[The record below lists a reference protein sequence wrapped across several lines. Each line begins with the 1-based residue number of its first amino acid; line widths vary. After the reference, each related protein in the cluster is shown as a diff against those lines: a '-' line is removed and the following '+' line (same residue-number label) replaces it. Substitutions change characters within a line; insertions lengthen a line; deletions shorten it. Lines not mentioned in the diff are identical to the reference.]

1 MCPMSDK
8 PSFEDVWVRIQKRA
22 GEAFFT
28 KTGIRFTYRVEGEKV
43 MLNRINYSLSKGDL
57 MKAYPR
63 VPMKGPSE
71 IASLVRGTSYVW
83 AILHDARISL
93 KAW

>member
-1 MCPMSDK
+1 MCSMSDK
-8 PSFEDVWVRIQKRA
+8 PSFEDVWVRILKRA

-71 IASLVRGTSYVW
+71 IASLVGGPSYVW

>member
-8 PSFEDVWVRIQKRA
+8 PSFEEVWVRIRKRA

-28 KTGIRFTYRVEGEKV
+28 KTGIRFTYGVEGERV
-43 MLNRINYSLSKGDL
+43 VLNRINYSLSKGDL
-57 MKAYPR
+57 MKAYLR
-63 VPMKGPSE
+63 VPLKGPSE
-71 IASLVRGTSYVW
+71 IAMLVGGPSYVW

>member
-1 MCPMSDK
+1 MSVK
-8 PSFEDVWVRIQKRA
+8 PSFEEVWVRIRKRG
-22 GEAFFT
+22 GETFFT
-28 KTGIRFTYRVEGEKV
+28 KTGIRFSYGVEGDRV
-43 MLNRINYSLSKGDL
+43 FLSRINYSLSKGDL
-57 MKAYPR
+57 AKAYSR

-71 IASLVRGTSYVW
+71 IASIVRGASYVW

>member
-1 MCPMSDK
+1 MSDK
-8 PSFEDVWVRIQKRA
+8 PSFDEVWVRIRKRA

-28 KTGIRFTYRVEGEKV
+28 KTGIRFTYGVEGERL

-71 IASLVRGTSYVW
+71 IASLVRGSSYIW

>member
-1 MCPMSDK
+1 MSEK
-8 PSFEDVWVRIQKRA
+8 PSFEDVWLRVQKRA

-63 VPMKGPSE
+63 VPIMGPSE
-71 IASLVRGTSYVW
+71 IASLVKGASYVW

>member
-1 MCPMSDK
+1 MRHMSGK
-8 PSFEDVWVRIQKRA
+8 PSFDEVWMRIRKRA
-22 GEAFFT
+22 GETFFT
-28 KTGIRFTYRVEGEKV
+28 KTGIRFTYGIEGDRLL
-43 MLNRINYSLSKGDL
+43 LNRNNLILSRRDF

-63 VPMKGPSE
+63 VPVKGPSE
-71 IASLVRGTSYVW
+71 IASMVRGPSYVW

>member
-1 MCPMSDK
+1 MSDK
-8 PSFEDVWVRIQKRA
+8 PSFEDVWVRIRNRA

-28 KTGIRFTYRVEGEKV
+28 KTGIRFTYRVEGERV
-43 MLNRINYSLSKGDL
+43 VLNRINYSLSKGDL

-63 VPMKGPSE
+63 VPMDGPSE
-71 IASLVRGTSYVW
+71 IASLVRGASYVW
-83 AILHDARISL
+83 AILHDARVSL

>member
-1 MCPMSDK
+1 MSDK
-8 PSFEDVWVRIQKRA
+8 PSFEEVWVRIQKRA

-28 KTGIRFTYRVEGEKV
+28 KTGIRFTCGVEGDRV
-43 MLNRINYSLSKGDL
+43 VLNRINYSLSKSDF
-57 MKAYPR
+57 MKAYSK
-63 VPMKGPSE
+63 VPMEGPSE
-71 IASLVRGTSYVW
+71 IASLVRGPSYVW

>member
-1 MCPMSDK
+1 MSEK

-43 MLNRINYSLSKGDL
+43 VLNRINYSLSKSDL
-57 MKAYPR
+57 MKAYLR
-63 VPMKGPSE
+63 VPVMGPSE
-71 IASLVRGTSYVW
+71 IASLVRGASYVW
-83 AILHDARISL
+83 AILHDARISM

>member
-1 MCPMSDK
+1 
-8 PSFEDVWVRIQKRA
+8 
-22 GEAFFT
+22 
-28 KTGIRFTYRVEGEKV
+28 

-57 MKAYPR
+57 MKVYPR

-71 IASLVRGTSYVW
+71 IASLVRGPSYVW

>member
-1 MCPMSDK
+1 MCPMSEK
-8 PSFEDVWVRIQKRA
+8 PSFDEVWVRIRKRA

-28 KTGIRFTYRVEGEKV
+28 KTGIRFTYGVEGEKV

-71 IASLVRGTSYVW
+71 IASLVRGPSYVW

>member
-1 MCPMSDK
+1 MCFMSEK
-8 PSFEDVWVRIQKRA
+8 PSFEDVWVRMQKRA

-28 KTGIRFTYRVEGEKV
+28 KTGIRFTYGVEGEKV

-57 MKAYPR
+57 MKTYLR
-63 VPMKGPSE
+63 VPMEGSSE
-71 IASLVRGTSYVW
+71 IASLVRGPSYVW

>member
-1 MCPMSDK
+1 MSDK
-8 PSFEDVWVRIQKRA
+8 PSFEEVWVRIRKRA

-28 KTGIRFTYRVEGEKV
+28 KTGIRFTYGVEGDRV
-43 MLNRINYSLSKGDL
+43 VLNRINYSLSKSDF
-57 MKAYPR
+57 MKAYSK
-63 VPMKGPSE
+63 VPMEGPSE
-71 IASLVRGTSYVW
+71 IASLVRGPSYVW

>member
-1 MCPMSDK
+1 MSDK
-8 PSFEDVWVRIQKRA
+8 PSFEEVWMRLQKRA

-28 KTGIRFTYRVEGEKV
+28 KTGIRFTYGVEGDRV
-43 MLNRINYSLSKGDL
+43 VLNRINYSLSKSDF
-57 MKAYPR
+57 MKAYSK
-63 VPMKGPSE
+63 VPMEGPSE
-71 IASLVRGTSYVW
+71 IASLVRGPSYVW

>member
-1 MCPMSDK
+1 MSVK
-8 PSFEDVWVRIQKRA
+8 PSFEEVWVRIKKRA
-22 GEAFFT
+22 GETFFT
-28 KTGIRFTYRVEGEKV
+28 KTGIRFTYIVEGNRV
-43 MLNRINYSLSKGDL
+43 VLSRINYSLSKGDL
-57 MKAYPR
+57 EKAYSG

-71 IASLVRGTSYVW
+71 IVSIVSGPSYVW